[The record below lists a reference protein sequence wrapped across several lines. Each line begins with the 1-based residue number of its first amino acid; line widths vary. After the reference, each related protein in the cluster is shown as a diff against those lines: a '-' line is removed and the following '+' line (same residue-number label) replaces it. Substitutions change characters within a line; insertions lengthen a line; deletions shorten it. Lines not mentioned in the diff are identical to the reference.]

1 MGKAEFI
8 VIDDDPINNIIC
20 QKLIEL
26 ALPGSRVITFTDV
39 RPALSKLA
47 ESVASPSQKSIL
59 FLDINMPECTGWDV
73 LEQIEHSLGA
83 QIHTIDIYLLTTS
96 LDREDM
102 HLAKNHRLIAGFVS
116 KPLTR
121 ARLQALFP
129 AIETINPLN

>member
-26 ALPGSRVITFTDV
+26 ALPGSRVTTFTDV

-59 FLDINMPECTGWDV
+59 FLDINMPELNGWDF
-73 LEQIEHSLGA
+73 LDIFETYDE
-83 QIHTIDIYLLTTS
+83 TIRKNISIYLLS
-96 LDREDM
+96 SSINQQDID
-102 HLAKNHRLIAGFVS
+102 KAGENANVISFIS
-116 KPLTR
+116 KPLTKSV
-121 ARLQALFP
+121 LQQISGTA
-129 AIETINPLN
+129 